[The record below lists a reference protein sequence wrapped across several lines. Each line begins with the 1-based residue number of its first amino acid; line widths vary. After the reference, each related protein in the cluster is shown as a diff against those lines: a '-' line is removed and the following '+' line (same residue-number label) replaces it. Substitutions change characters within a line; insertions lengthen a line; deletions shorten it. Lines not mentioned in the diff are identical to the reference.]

1 MVSQLDRAKRLDHS
15 KTCDNMTA
23 ATCDMMRCKTGLVI
37 CLQECY
43 PGVEDIASKEREREI
58 QSNREGERD
67 GEENRDESG
76 INSDGEIDSEEET
89 FRNVNKF
96 VEI

>member
-43 PGVEDIASKEREREI
+43 PGVEDIASKERERE
-58 QSNREGERD
+58 GERD